1 LTCLRVGHTIVLATA
16 VVRRREEKTVARQAG
31 AVLGIL
37 FLAHAQSTQ
46 RGSKLVGTGA
56 VGAASQGTSVA
67 ISTDRNPGIVGG
79 YTDNSNA
86 GAVWVYTRS
95 EGSS

>member
-1 LTCLRVGHTIVLATA
+1 
-16 VVRRREEKTVARQAG
+16 
-31 AVLGIL
+31 
-37 FLAHAQSTQ
+37 
-46 RGSKLVGTGA
+46 
-56 VGAASQGTSVA
+56 VA